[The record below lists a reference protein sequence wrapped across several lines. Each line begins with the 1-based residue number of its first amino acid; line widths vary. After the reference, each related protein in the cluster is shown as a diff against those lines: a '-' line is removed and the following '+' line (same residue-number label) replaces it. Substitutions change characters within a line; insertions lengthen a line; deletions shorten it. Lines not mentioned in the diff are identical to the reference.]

1 MKKFVAL
8 ALAAGFV
15 AAASAQVTLTAV
27 ENPGVSDGSSRAF
40 DITIGGLAANQNF
53 AAAEMIGTSANG
65 DFRNQDAVFNFAF
78 VFNDIDSWM
87 TAPRFHPTTNGAP
100 AATLIGA
107 PTNSF
112 TNTNINWAWA
122 DAPDL
127 AIPGLGGVI
136 ARVMLA
142 NGGEGTLDIQVAGTF
157 VGGGAWS
164 EAFTLV
170 IPEPTTLSLLALGG
184 LAGLIRRR

>member
-1 MKKFVAL
+1 MKKFVAI

-15 AAASAQVTLTAV
+15 AAASAQVDLVAV
-27 ENPGVSDGSSRAF
+27 ENPAVSDGSSRAF
-40 DITIGGLAANQNF
+40 DLTITVPADRNF
-53 AAAEMIGTSANG
+53 AAAEIIGTSANG
-65 DFRNQDAVFNFAF
+65 DFRNQDGVFNFAF
-78 VFNDIDSWM
+78 VFNDVDSWM
-87 TAPRFHPTTNGAP
+87 TAPRFHPTNNGVP

-112 TNTNINWAWA
+112 TNTDINWAWA
-122 DAPDL
+122 DDPNQAVADL
-127 AIPGLGGVI
+127 DGVI
-136 ARVMLA
+136 ARIMLA
-142 NGGEGTLDIQVAGTF
+142 NGGEGTLTVQVAGTL
-157 VGGGAWS
+157 VQGGSWS